1 MSSASGARWHGC
13 FAHAWQ
19 PDAGFRL
26 AEVRNRAVA
35 ITSGDYLVFLDGDCI
50 PRSDFVAEHR
60 RLAEP
65 GWMVCGHRLMLSE
78 ALTQNVVGEHLPV
91 EDWTFS
97 KWTGELCRGSI
108 DRLTPL
114 LRLSGTAWRRYLI
127 RTRTRKV
134 RGCNMAV
141 WRSDFL
147 EVDGF
152 DATFVGWGH
161 EDYDL
166 AARMQ
171 MIGVSLKDGR
181 FATGVLHLWHPPADR
196 TRETAH
202 WERISATV
210 AAKRMLAHC
219 GLSGLKS

>member
-1 MSSASGARWHGC
+1 
-13 FAHAWQ
+13 
-19 PDAGFRL
+19 
-26 AEVRNRAVA
+26 
-35 ITSGDYLVFLDGDCI
+35 
-50 PRSDFVAEHR
+50 
-60 RLAEP
+60 
-65 GWMVCGHRLMLSE
+65 
-78 ALTQNVVGEHLPV
+78 
-91 EDWTFS
+91 
-97 KWTGELCRGSI
+97 
-108 DRLTPL
+108 
-114 LRLSGTAWRRYLI
+114 
-127 RTRTRKV
+127 
-134 RGCNMAV
+134 MAV

-210 AAKRMLAHC
+210 AAKRILAHC